1 MNESSS
7 LDNDT
12 IKSPIVSSSSSL
24 LLSSSSTTSLLNN
37 NNNKTSPN
45 SVVNN
50 ITNDIINDDD
60 NNENDFL
67 VTKASKKEAM
77 KVIIGDESVSLQAS
91 FEKFRVQKKKER
103 QILQM
108 CRGDINGGPRS
119 EVFKES
125 LRQKVIILL

>member
-1 MNESSS
+1 MNESSN

-37 NNNKTSPN
+37 KTSPN
-45 SVVNN
+45 SVVN
-50 ITNDIINDDD
+50 NDIINDDD

-67 VTKASKKEAM
+67 VAKASKKEAM

-125 LRQKVIILL
+125 LRQKVIIILL

>member
-1 MNESSS
+1 MNESSN

-37 NNNKTSPN
+37 KTSPN
-45 SVVNN
+45 SVVN
-50 ITNDIINDDD
+50 NDIINDDD

-125 LRQKVIILL
+125 LRQKVIINC

>member
-1 MNESSS
+1 MNESSN

-37 NNNKTSPN
+37 KTSPN
-45 SVVNN
+45 SVVN
-50 ITNDIINDDD
+50 NDIINDDD

-125 LRQKVIILL
+125 LRQKVIIILL

>member
-1 MNESSS
+1 MNESSN

-12 IKSPIVSSSSSL
+12 IKSPIVSSSSLL

-37 NNNKTSPN
+37 KTSPN
-45 SVVNN
+45 SVVN
-50 ITNDIINDDD
+50 NDIINDDD

-125 LRQKVIILL
+125 LRQKVIIILL